1 LVRDLSENGIVLA
14 GGGAGIAGF
23 AETLQLIT
31 GIPVRVADQ
40 PMLCVALG
48 AAEILHD
55 RKLFAALYPT
65 RQSLIG
71 RWWRSLRF
79 GMRENSSSSSR

>member
-1 LVRDLSENGIVLA
+1 
-14 GGGAGIAGF
+14 
-23 AETLQLIT
+23 
-31 GIPVRVADQ
+31 
-40 PMLCVALG
+40 MLCVALG

-55 RKLFAALYPT
+55 KKLFAALFPT
-65 RQSLIG
+65 PQSLIG